1 MTKFCIVAP
10 IQVLEGLERAQE
22 VGLNHLVLAHDIVKH
37 PERYHD
43 VFEPISK
50 FHHRIVILDSGV
62 IETGLNPHL
71 EVMLAA
77 CREVIPTFV
86 VLPDIL
92 LDSKAT
98 IASCSTALKEWPGK
112 FPIKTQFML
121 IPQGKTIEE
130 FTECAEYFTNGPIA
144 AWGCPRN
151 LVKQI
156 GTRERA
162 NQILHTLNPTRP
174 IHMMGFSDSIYDDIL
189 SAKYCGLPIMSIDS
203 AVPLRYP
210 SRIQL
215 TTKPGPRDDT
225 WWRHG
230 MVTDQT
236 IGNLKIVRDW
246 LA

>member
-1 MTKFCIVAP
+1 VTKFCIVAP
-10 IQVLEGLERAQE
+10 IQVLEGLQRAKE
-22 VGLNHLVLAHDIVKH
+22 IGWNHLVLAHDIVRH

-43 VFEPISK
+43 VFAPMSGNYN
-50 FHHRIVILDSGV
+50 RIVILDNGV
-62 IETGLNPHL
+62 IETGASVNL

-77 CREVIPTFV
+77 YREVIPTYV
-86 VLPDIL
+86 VLPDVL
-92 LDSKAT
+92 LDCKAT
-98 IASCSTALKEWPGK
+98 ITSCSQALRDWTAA
-112 FPIKTQFML
+112 FPPRAQFML
-121 IPQGKTIEE
+121 IPQGKTLEE
-130 FTECAEYFTNGPIA
+130 FTECAEYFTDHKIA

-156 GTRERA
+156 GTREKA
-162 NQILHTLNPTRP
+162 NQILHTLNPQRP

-210 SRIQL
+210 AKITL

-236 IGNLKIVRDW
+236 IGNLKIVRSW
-246 LA
+246 LS